1 MNASQDP
8 IFFPDPRL
16 AESDGLVAVGGELSV
31 PWLISAYRQ
40 GVFPWTVN
48 PVSWWSPDPRGMME
62 LDGFHAS
69 KSLRRTLRKGLF
81 EIRFDT
87 AFREVITECAIARKD
102 GNWITREFIDAYE
115 RFHREGY
122 AHSVECWQ
130 GDRLVGGVYGVAMGA
145 AFSGESM
152 FHRVSDA
159 SKVVLFHLVEHLRA
173 RGYAFLDVQMVTPT
187 SGSLGANEV
196 ARDEFLE
203 RLKDARD
210 EKLAFQ

>member
-159 SKVVLFHLVEHLRA
+159 SKVALFHLVEHLRA